1 MQQDIRRT
9 VPVSMRL
16 REDDLAIIDRAAEA
30 SGLSRT
36 EFLCRAGLN
45 EAKLAILNETVVRL
59 SPQGFDA
66 FVAAIETP
74 AAQPTPKLRERL
86 ARPAPWTAPA
96 DDPAA

>member
-1 MQQDIRRT
+1 MQQDVRRS

-16 REDDLAIIDRAAEA
+16 REDDLAMIDRAAEA

-59 SPQGFDA
+59 SPDGFAA
-66 FVAAIETP
+66 FVAALDAP
-74 AAQPTPKLRERL
+74 AAAPPPKLLERFK
-86 ARPAPWTAPA
+86 RPAPWTARG